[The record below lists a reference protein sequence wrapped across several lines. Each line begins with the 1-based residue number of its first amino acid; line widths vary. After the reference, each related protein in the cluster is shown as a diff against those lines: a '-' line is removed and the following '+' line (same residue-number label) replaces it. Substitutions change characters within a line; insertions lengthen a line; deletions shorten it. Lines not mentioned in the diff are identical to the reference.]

1 MTLAN
6 RTEARDEILAKIKT
20 VIDTLG
26 IGIAI
31 YDDTKGPKPDTE
43 LEYVRVTVRHGG
55 GERSS
60 LSNGSG
66 KARHER
72 TGIVIVQ
79 IFTPSRDGLT
89 RNDAIAQAL
98 DTELCRRDGNS
109 NVWYRD
115 VRNVEVGNTETWFQ
129 TNTIATF
136 VYDLII

>member
-6 RTEARDEILAKIKT
+6 RTEARDEILTKIKV
-20 VIDTLG
+20 VIDSLG
-26 IGIAI
+26 ITYAI
-31 YDDTKGPKPDTE
+31 YDDAKEPKPDTDIE
-43 LEYVRVTVRHGG
+43 WVRATVRHGG

-72 TGIVIVQ
+72 SGVVMIQ

-89 RNDAIAQAL
+89 RADVIAQAF
-98 DTELCRRDGNS
+98 DIELSRRDGNS

-136 VYDLII
+136 TYDLII